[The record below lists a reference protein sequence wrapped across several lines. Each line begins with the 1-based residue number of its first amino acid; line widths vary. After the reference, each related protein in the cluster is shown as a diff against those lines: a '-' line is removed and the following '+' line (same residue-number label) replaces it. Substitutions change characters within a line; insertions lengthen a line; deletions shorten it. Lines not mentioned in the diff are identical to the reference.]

1 MYLKIETDY
10 YNTYILRVA
19 DIRNV
24 STGHNGNHYVIYVF
38 YRCGTDSD
46 TTIHCGSRD
55 ERDEICEKIYQAL
68 IAREGV
74 LE

>member
-1 MYLKIETDY
+1 MYLKIETEY
-10 YNTYILRVA
+10 RTYILRVT

-24 STGHNGNHYVIYVF
+24 SSGHDGNRWVVYIF

-46 TTIHCGSRD
+46 TTIRCDSRE

-68 IAREGV
+68 VAWEGM
-74 LE
+74 LS